1 MILSTRK
8 AFSLTELLIVLVIV
22 AVLFMAALPV
32 VTKRKVNNYLNN
44 AVWNYVEGDD
54 NRNAYFHIG
63 NEEDKKDK
71 SASALIG
78 LSDAGKHGKLTV
90 YSNSGVCNNGICK
103 SDSDKTIQRQIQ
115 FRYGQGNGTFA
126 GTLFADKYNMLLGGR
141 YDKFLNDN
149 YKDYYNNTSD
159 VNKQYYN
166 KYNTVLGIDTAE
178 NIDMLGRSVIIGNNS
193 FTAYNNIEDLTGNTN
208 LLPESFDKDKF
219 ADYVEAYANISNFQ
233 NLIAIGNNVYS
244 RGFANLGLGEN
255 HGNIFIGH
263 NSAGILNS
271 LYEVSSEDSSKEDY
285 NPADYMNKNNTIV
298 GYNALPSREEIKRTL
313 YQDNVIL
320 GANTGGYYREKEGAS
335 FSSVGWNKIARNVII
350 GSEYKSNNASDNVII
365 GYGAYDNS
373 NPLLKDKKDYLYVSN
388 PLLKDDNDY
397 IYDSDPGIKYLTAI
411 GYGACNSIGIP
422 TGNSGA
428 KFPRTCIGVGSAQVI
443 GEYFADNSLLRNK
456 NVIAGNYAYPTGDER
471 IYIGSYSQVRD
482 VETGKEKPVSKYT
495 GDYGNQPDAG
505 FFGGRAP
512 IEVHNVPEA
521 GNSNS
526 IAIGPSVILNTHLVV
541 RGMYY
546 DTVGSSNYDYSNQ
559 VPEKVTAYLYSSPT
573 VGVEG
578 LFPNPDYDKMCV
590 FRRSDLTLGEAYGPF
605 PYGTNQT
612 VPYSYYCNISTPL
625 VLETKIS
632 NNLRYYGNCITD
644 QKAESYTE
652 LMGKNDEYFPK
663 LKSSDIRLK
672 TDISDN
678 NDGLDKLLQLKPY
691 NYTYK
696 ADLLGIPQVGVIAQ
710 DLQKI
715 FPNSVT
721 KGKDGFL
728 RIRWDEM
735 FYAMINAIKTLGVK
749 IEKIASDIS
758 GLEISTLQIK
768 NQHRALK
775 KEIVNLNA
783 RAARLERK

>member
-126 GTLFADKYNMLLGGR
+126 GTLFADKYNLLLGGR

-193 FTAYNNIEDLTGNTN
+193 FTAYNNIEDLIGNTN

-271 LYEVSSEDSSKEDY
+271 LYEVNKEEFEDSNFKAD
-285 NPADYMNKNNTIV
+285 DYMNKNNTIV
-298 GYNALPSREEIKRTL
+298 GYNALSSREEIKRTK

-320 GANTGGYYREKEGAS
+320 GANTGGYYRETGDNYS
-335 FSSVGWNKIARNVII
+335 PGGWNKIARNVII

-373 NPLLKDKKDYLYVSN
+373 NPSLGGAYK
-388 PLLKDDNDY
+388 
-397 IYDSDPGIKYLTAI
+397 YDSDPGMKYLTAI

-422 TGNSGA
+422 TGDAGA
-428 KFPRTCIGVGSAQVI
+428 KFPRTCIGVGSAQVV
-443 GEYFADNSLLRNK
+443 GEYFEEGSPFE
-456 NVIAGNYAYPTGDER
+456 NVNIIAGNYAYPQGDER
-471 IYIGSYSQVRD
+471 IYIGSYSNARD
-482 VETGKEKPVSKYT
+482 AVS
-495 GDYGNQPDAG
+495 GNSKSDNG
-505 FFGGRAP
+505 FFAGRAP
-512 IEVHNVPEA
+512 IEVHNVPEP
-521 GNSNS
+521 GDGTK
-526 IAIGPSVILNTHLVV
+526 IAMGPSVILNTHLVV

-559 VPEKVTAYLYSSPT
+559 VPEKVTAYLYSSPAQEI
-573 VGVEG
+573 EG
-578 LFPNPDYDKMCV
+578 FYPDPDEDKMCV
-590 FRRSDLTLGEAYGPF
+590 FRRSDRTLGEAYGPF
-605 PYGTNQT
+605 PYNSNDS
-612 VPYSYYCNISTPL
+612 VPYAYYCNTATPL
-625 VLETKIS
+625 KLKSKIS
-632 NNLRYYGNCITD
+632 NNLRYYGNGITD
-644 QKAESYTE
+644 EYAVSYTD
-652 LMGKNDEYFPK
+652 LMGKKDEYFPM

-672 TDISDN
+672 TNISDN

-768 NQHRALK
+768 NQHKALK